1 MRDLYRSIW
10 PLVRLIDPETAHR
23 RALQALHLCECVPG
37 QLGTELLERAFAVRD
52 PRLAVTAFGLR
63 FPNPVGLAAGLDK
76 DAHAPGA
83 FAAMGCG
90 FVEAGTVTPLPQ
102 PGNPRP
108 RMFRL
113 IEDAGLINRLGFP
126 GVGVERVRA
135 RLWKWRDGLPGG
147 AILGINIGKNSS
159 TPLEAATTD
168 YVAVFDAIYDLAGYV
183 AINVS
188 SPNTQGLRTLQAR
201 DALTTIADAVIARR
215 DLARRAIGRRIPVLV
230 KISPDLDEPSLAAVI
245 EACRDTGIDGLIA
258 TNTTTN
264 REGLM
269 SHYRG
274 ETGGLSG
281 APLSNRSRTVLD
293 WLVREA
299 GSTLPIVSVGGI
311 MTAQDA
317 RQRLDAGATLVQVY
331 TGMVYSG
338 PALPGAICRE
348 LLRQ

>member
-1 MRDLYRSIW
+1 
-10 PLVRLIDPETAHR
+10 
-23 RALQALHLCECVPG
+23 
-37 QLGTELLERAFAVRD
+37 
-52 PRLAVTAFGLR
+52 
-63 FPNPVGLAAGLDK
+63 
-76 DAHAPGA
+76 
-83 FAAMGCG
+83 
-90 FVEAGTVTPLPQ
+90 
-102 PGNPRP
+102 
-108 RMFRL
+108 MFRL

-201 DALTTIADAVIARR
+201 DALTTIAGAVIARR

-245 EACRDTGIDGLIA
+245 EACRDTGIDGVIA

-269 SHYRG
+269 SRHRG

-299 GSTLPIVSVGGI
+299 GSNLPIVSVGGI

-317 RQRLDAGATLVQVY
+317 RQRLEAGATLVQVY
-331 TGMVYSG
+331 TGMVYAG

>member
-1 MRDLYRSIW
+1 
-10 PLVRLIDPETAHR
+10 
-23 RALQALHLCECVPG
+23 
-37 QLGTELLERAFAVRD
+37 
-52 PRLAVTAFGLR
+52 
-63 FPNPVGLAAGLDK
+63 
-76 DAHAPGA
+76 
-83 FAAMGCG
+83 
-90 FVEAGTVTPLPQ
+90 
-102 PGNPRP
+102 
-108 RMFRL
+108 
-113 IEDAGLINRLGFP
+113 
-126 GVGVERVRA
+126 
-135 RLWKWRDGLPGG
+135 
-147 AILGINIGKNSS
+147 
-159 TPLEAATTD
+159 
-168 YVAVFDAIYDLAGYV
+168 LAGYV

-201 DALTTIADAVIARR
+201 DALTTIAGAVIARR

-269 SHYRG
+269 SRHRG

-281 APLSNRSRTVLD
+281 APLSSRSRTVLD

-299 GSTLPIVSVGGI
+299 GSNLPIVSVGGI

-317 RQRLDAGATLVQVY
+317 RQRLEAGATLVQVY
-331 TGMVYSG
+331 TGMVYAG

>member
-1 MRDLYRSIW
+1 MTDPYRIVW
-10 PLVRLIDPETAHR
+10 PLLRQVDPETAHR
-23 RALQALHLCECVPG
+23 RALQALHVSECIPG
-37 QLGTELLERAFAVRD
+37 QLGIQLLERAFAVRD
-52 PRLAVTAFGLR
+52 PRLAVNAFGLR

-83 FAAMGCG
+83 FAAIGCG
-90 FVEAGTVTPLPQ
+90 FVEIGTVTPLPQ

-113 IEDAGLINRLGFP
+113 IEDAGIINRLGFP

-147 AILGINIGKNSS
+147 AILGINIGKNAA
-159 TPLEAATTD
+159 TPLEASTAD

-201 DALTTIADAVIARR
+201 DALTTIAGAVIARR
-215 DLARRAIGRRIPVLV
+215 ERARQGSGRRIPVLV
-230 KISPDLDEPSLAAVI
+230 KIAPDLDEASLAAVI
-245 EACRDTGIDGLIA
+245 EACRDTGVDGLIA
-258 TNTTTN
+258 TNTTTD
-264 REGLM
+264 RAGLV
-269 SHYRG
+269 SHHRG

-281 APLSNRSRTVLD
+281 APLSNRSRAVLD

-299 GSTLPIVSVGGI
+299 GSSLPIVSVGGI
-311 MTAQDA
+311 MTAEDA

-331 TGMVYSG
+331 TGMVYAG
-338 PALPGAICRE
+338 PALPGAICRA
-348 LLRQ
+348 LLEQ